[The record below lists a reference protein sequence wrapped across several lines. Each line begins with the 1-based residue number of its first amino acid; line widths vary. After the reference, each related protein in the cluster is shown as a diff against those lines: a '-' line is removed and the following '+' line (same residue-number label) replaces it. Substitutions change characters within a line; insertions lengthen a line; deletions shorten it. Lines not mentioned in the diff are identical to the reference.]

1 MFTCCY
7 TLYPVVS
14 SDSSG
19 PVDRSD
25 AMDALGTNVIMN
37 ITNIGT
43 QGYPGTGK
51 TSLLDLAM
59 GKPAALT
66 RNSTGCVD
74 PPCRYLVT
82 KSEQSAAVV
91 WDHVTTEKMFDMLC
105 SASKKVIEEGL
116 PSKDSNSHPKAK
128 NPTAVASRADSLPK
142 DREHSTTGGNEQ
154 ATPPENSSSRELVDT
169 TQPGPSPSLPP
180 PPPPPPPLY
189 TIFPELLTQLANSG
203 RSGVIFDSHWMMV
216 TDCGGQPPFLDVS
229 VLFLRNS
236 CLQIFPLKLNEPLN
250 EKPKFTFF
258 IDGEPATLN
267 TSSLPLSNLQVM
279 ETLAKAVAAF
289 QPPCTASAVESPK
302 GAKFAIVGTF
312 DDEKHKCTETLDQK
326 ERILEE
332 VLEPYK
338 FNLVRDL
345 QDRIILPVNAITT
358 DKVERKRYA
367 ESLQN
372 LITCASGV
380 TMKVEV
386 KLRWFG
392 FLLSLL
398 TLSEKEDEPILK
410 LDECYKIGS
419 SLEMEES
426 ETWRAIRFFH
436 DIGVIMHFDT
446 EELKNVVIVIAKPI
460 LDKVSQLISISF
472 TNGEFLRKYFNII
485 PPSGAKQLLQQQG
498 RFDQELLKALKL
510 TEPITLQM
518 FLDILEH
525 VKAVVAVS
533 GDDNSEYF
541 MPCAL
546 DYASEEQ
553 RVPRSCSECP
563 PWVIRFR
570 IKRGNDVL
578 YIPSPVGYLPAL
590 VVFLLTE
597 FPSKFSTGR
606 DARSRQYRNSI
617 NLLYKEGKLG
627 RVYIVECHLQLE
639 VYFTRAGKLP
649 QECLHIR
656 NCVLEAMRLTEERLH
671 IAEGSITKVDCFLCS
686 CEEGSAHIHHVGEYS
701 CELEGIVCEKTEEIF
716 PCDEKCLHWI
726 PPGI

>member
-1 MFTCCY
+1 MFICCY
-7 TLYPVVS
+7 TSYPVVS

-19 PVDRSD
+19 PVHHSD

-59 GKPAALT
+59 GKEPALT
-66 RNSTGCVD
+66 RNSTGCID
-74 PPCRYLVT
+74 PPSRYLAV
-82 KSEQSAAVV
+82 KSKKSTVV
-91 WDHVTTEKMFDMLC
+91 YWEHVTTDKMFELLC
-105 SASKKVIEEGL
+105 GASKKVIDEGL
-116 PSKDSNSHPKAK
+116 PSKDLITHSRDKK
-128 NPTAVASRADSLPK
+128 LIAVVSPSDPLPK
-142 DREHSTTGGNEQ
+142 VRENLNIGSKEQ
-154 ATPPENSSSRELVDT
+154 ATPSENSSIKASADT
-169 TQPGPSPSLPP
+169 TQLDPSSPP
-180 PPPPPPPLY
+180 PPPPY
-189 TIFPELLTQLANSG
+189 TIFPELLTQLHKSG

-250 EKPKFTFF
+250 EKPEFTFF
-258 IDGEPATLN
+258 IDGEPATLT
-267 TSSLPLSNLQVM
+267 TSSLPLSNLQIM

-312 DDEKHKCTETLDQK
+312 DDEKHKCNETLDQK

-332 VLEPYK
+332 MLEPYK

-358 DKVERKRYA
+358 DKVKRKRYA

-380 TMKVEV
+380 TMKAEV

-398 TLSEKEDEPILK
+398 TLSEKDNEPILK
-410 LDECYKIGS
+410 LDECFKIGS

-446 EELKNVVIVIAKPI
+446 EELRNVVIVNAKPI

-472 TNGEFLRKYFNII
+472 TNGEFLHKYFNII

-498 RFDQELLKALKL
+498 RFDQELLEALKL

-525 VKAVVAVS
+525 VKAIVAVS
-533 GDDNSEYF
+533 GGDNPEYF
-541 MPCAL
+541 MPSAL

-553 RVPRSCSECP
+553 RVPRSCSESP

-597 FPSKFSTGR
+597 FPSKFSTGQ
-606 DARSRQYRNSI
+606 DPRSRQYRNSI

-639 VYFTRAGKLP
+639 VYFTRARKLP

-656 NCVLEAMRLTEERLH
+656 NCILEAMRLTEERLC

-686 CEEGSAHIHHVGEYS
+686 CEEDSAHIHHVGEYS

-716 PCDEKCLHWI
+716 PCNEQCLHWI